1 MLFIYDVCVH
11 DECDYEG
18 DYREESGVEFS
29 NPVHVWDFIKTAA
42 EDTEYE
48 VFQVV
53 HYGFGGKSEL
63 HVRPLS
69 AYKLSAL

>member
-11 DECDYEG
+11 DEG
-18 DYREESGVEFS
+18 DYREQSVVEFS
-29 NPVHVWDFIKTAA
+29 NPVHVGDFIKIEV

-53 HYGFGGKSEL
+53 HSDNCGKSAL

-69 AYKLSAL
+69 ANQLSVL

>member
-1 MLFIYDVCVH
+1 MFFIYDVCVH
-11 DECDYEG
+11 DEG
-18 DYREESGVEFS
+18 DYREESGTEFS
-29 NPVHVWDFIKTAA
+29 NPVHVGDFIKNAA

-53 HYGFGGKSEL
+53 HSGFGGKSAL

-69 AYKLSAL
+69 AYQLSVL